1 MTIRARRVERRI
13 RLLMAARSL
22 RSLAQGALVVDF
34 ALYLRTLGWPAARIG
49 AVMAASL
56 LVGVV
61 LTLVLGPISDR
72 IGRKP
77 FLLVYEAVQVDC
89 ASCLKLKP
97 PIAI

>member
-49 AVMAASL
+49 
-56 LVGVV
+56 
-61 LTLVLGPISDR
+61 TLRSQLWRAPPRRLPRPAHSHSTPFDSENGGTD
-72 IGRKP
+72 GR
-77 FLLVYEAVQVDC
+77 
-89 ASCLKLKP
+89 SS
-97 PIAI
+97 

>member
-61 LTLVLGPISDR
+61 LTSVLGPISDR
-72 IGRKP
+72 GRGAAE
-77 FLLVYEAVQVDC
+77 FGAICFSLVLAQCRAREARW
-89 ASCLKLKP
+89 
-97 PIAI
+97 